1 MKTRFLPLLLM
12 LLPAFAL
19 ASPGDTDANGGHYE
33 HATGLYHYHHGYA
46 AHQHE
51 NGICPETG
59 EVWELK
65 IPERPATL
73 AEWKAMNH
81 TSRDDV
87 AVVDDG
93 TDAMAV
99 QTGEEE
105 KASPAPDAAAQTA
118 EEKKPSP
125 VPYAAAGGAAVAA
138 GAAAFALRRKKKKS
152 GADGEEHPDAP
163 EEPASAPEEEP
174 AVPADIAEEAEAAE
188 PAETS
193 EEAPGGAAAEEI
205 PGETGDAPD
214 GAEDAGAEDPL
225 SIPADAV
232 IGEDGLPWEREAYER
247 WNAKKKADPYDTSV
261 PTNYAEPKW
270 GRRYTF
276 CTDADGDEIH
286 TIDCELAFIQINAAD
301 PHCPKQDCKLCHPVR
316 PDLRWY
322 AEWKRKRK
330 EQEPAGE
337 A

>member
-1 MKTRFLPLLLM
+1 MKTRLLALLLL
-12 LLPAFAL
+12 LLPAGAL
-19 ASPGDTDANGGHYE
+19 ASPGNTDANGGHYE
-33 HATGLYHYHHGYA
+33 HATGLYHYHHGYP

-51 NGICPETG
+51 NGICPQTG

-81 TSRDDV
+81 TAKDDV

-105 KASPAPDAAAQTA
+105 KASPAPDAAARTA
-118 EEKKPSP
+118 EEKKASP

-152 GADGEEHPDAP
+152 GADGEERPDAAP

-174 AVPADIAEEAEAAE
+174 AVPADLTEATDEAPAAPADIAEEAG
-188 PAETS
+188 
-193 EEAPGGAAAEEI
+193 EAPAVPESA
-205 PGETGDAPD
+205 
-214 GAEDAGAEDPL
+214 GAEAEDPL
-225 SIPADAV
+225 SIPEDAV
-232 IGEDGLPWEREAYER
+232 VGEDGLPWEREAYER

-261 PTNYAEPKW
+261 PTNFAEPKW

-301 PHCPKQDCKLCHPVR
+301 PHCPKQDCKLCRPVR

-322 AEWKRKRK
+322 AEWKRKQK
-330 EQEPAGE
+330 EQEPPEE

>member
-81 TSRDDV
+81 TAKDDV

-93 TDAMAV
+93 TDAMTIE
-99 QTGEEE
+99 TGEEK
-105 KASPAPDAAAQTA
+105 KASPA
-118 EEKKPSP
+118 
-125 VPYAAAGGAAVAA
+125 PYAAAGGAAAAA
-138 GAAAFALRRKKKKS
+138 GLAAFAISRRKRKKN
-152 GADGEEHPDAP
+152 GTDGEGQPESAPKDA
-163 EEPASAPEEEP
+163 ANAPEEEP
-174 AVPADIAEEAEAAE
+174 AVPESIIPEAEEEPDAAGSAADAGDEAAAVPE
-188 PAETS
+188 DM
-193 EEAPGGAAAEEI
+193 PGKADE
-205 PGETGDAPD
+205 
-214 GAEDAGAEDPL
+214 AEDVL
-225 SIPADAV
+225 SLPADTV
-232 IGEDGLPWEREAYER
+232 IGEDGLPWEREAYDR
-247 WNAKKKADPYDTSV
+247 WCAKKKADPYDTSV
-261 PTNYAEPKW
+261 PTNFAEPKW

-286 TIDCELAFIQINAAD
+286 TIGCELAFIQINAAD
-301 PHCPKQDCKLCHPVR
+301 PHCPKEDCKLCHPVR

-322 AEWKRKRK
+322 AEWKRKQK
-330 EQEPAGE
+330 EQKPAGE